1 MGFRNMFD
9 ICVEAGRTPPCDC
22 NKDEALALDFIDDCC
37 TGRIPQLT
45 SSETASDLDAYSFE
59 LEWPETQIFQDKF
72 EERVLV
78 RKPAQGGSTAESDA
92 TVSSSQIPGWFIYV
106 TSNPDAR

>member
-9 ICVEAGRTPPCDC
+9 ICVEAGRIPPCDC

-37 TGRIPQLT
+37 TGRILQLT